1 MSVNKAL
8 LGASLFI
15 MSHSV
20 FALATDKDQPINI
33 TAEQATIDDIKGI
46 AIYEG
51 NVVVTQG
58 TIRIEADKVTLTYTK
73 KQTLD
78 KVILDGNPARFKQ
91 RPDNSTEDLNAK
103 AEKMEYFATENRLQ
117 LTQNAEVWQGKDT
130 FTGQRITYDTERG
143 IIKANQ
149 KVQVTIQPRQ
159 QSPSKAPAN

>member
-1 MSVNKAL
+1 MSINKWL
-8 LGASLFI
+8 LGISMTMI
-15 MSHSV
+15 SHSV

-33 TAEQATIDDIKGI
+33 TAEQATIDDLKGV

-51 NVVVTQG
+51 NVIVTQG
-58 TIRIEADKVTLTYTK
+58 TIRIEADKVTLTYTQ

-91 RPDNSTEDLNAK
+91 RPDNSKEDLNAK
-103 AEKMEYFATENRLQ
+103 ASKMEYFATENRLQ

-159 QSPSKAPAN
+159 QSSSSTPAN